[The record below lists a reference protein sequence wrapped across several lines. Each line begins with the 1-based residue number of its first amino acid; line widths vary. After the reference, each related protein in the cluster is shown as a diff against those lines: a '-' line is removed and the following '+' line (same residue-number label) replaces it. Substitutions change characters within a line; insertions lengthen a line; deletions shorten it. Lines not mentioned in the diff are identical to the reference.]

1 MTTPQQP
8 YQAPSA
14 EAFLM
19 GGGGAPTAK
28 FPAFGTTVSGRV
40 TERPTVEQ
48 QRDIKTGD
56 KKFWS
61 DGNPMMQLVV
71 TVQTDQRDTSI
82 EDDDGRR
89 RLFVKGQIQKV
100 IADAVRAVGAPGL
113 EVGGI
118 LSVTYTHDGTPSG
131 PGMSPPK
138 QYTAQY
144 TAAATAM
151 LHASD
156 PAAASPQYAA
166 APPQQYAPPAPAQQQ
181 YAPAP
186 QQYAAPPAPAPA
198 PVAQQ
203 HNPAVAALQA
213 QQQAQAA
220 AAPPP
225 F

>member
-1 MTTPQQP
+1 MTTPQQ

-14 EAFLM
+14 DDFLM

-28 FPAFGTTVSGRV
+28 FPTAGITIGGRV

-48 QRDIKTGD
+48 QRDIKTGE

-71 TVQTDQRDTSI
+71 TVQTEQRDPAI

-89 RLFVKGQIQKV
+89 RLFVKGQLKNA
-100 IADAVRAVGAPGL
+100 IADAVRMTGARGL
-113 EVGGI
+113 EVGGT
-118 LSVTYTHDGTPSG
+118 LAVTYTHDGTPSG

-138 QYTAQY
+138 QYTARY
-144 TAAATAM
+144 TAAATAA
-151 LHASD
+151 LHTPD
-156 PAAASPQYAA
+156 PGTVP
-166 APPQQYAPPAPAQQQ
+166 QQQ

-186 QQYAAPPAPAPA
+186 QQYAAP
-198 PVAQQ
+198 AQQ
-203 HNPAVAALQA
+203 HYAAPPVAAAAPMAAQPNPAVAALQA